1 MSYNEWIKNVEGLN
15 GWEPV
20 IERYNTL
27 TFRNNYYPGI
37 CIWASPGFNHTN
49 GLPISV
55 VDEHGNEIHSASF
68 GIKAWDFNKFQEMI
82 DKAIQITEKK
92 LGN

>member
-1 MSYNEWIKNVEGLN
+1 MSYKEWISKVEGSN
-15 GWEPV
+15 DWYPV

-27 TFRNNYYPGI
+27 TFRNEYFPGV
-37 CIWASPGFNHTN
+37 CIWASPGFNQTN
-49 GLPISV
+49 SLPISV

-82 DKAIQITEKK
+82 DKAIFIVEKK
-92 LGN
+92 LAK